1 LFDWRAT
8 SPRPDRFSY
17 GRCAQCPSRVA
28 EGHRAADLPFTAA
41 STASDFRSRGDRTC
55 PFLTRS
61 VSETA
66 TIPSSPSRSAYIARH
81 ELVFGRPRRIATT
94 MQSCASAAKLRG
106 GGPILNRG
114 AKAVVQRRVVATS
127 VRHLQIERRGDV
139 RLGGLFCFETP
150 LRF

>member
-1 LFDWRAT
+1 
-8 SPRPDRFSY
+8 
-17 GRCAQCPSRVA
+17 
-28 EGHRAADLPFTAA
+28 
-41 STASDFRSRGDRTC
+41 
-55 PFLTRS
+55 
-61 VSETA
+61 
-66 TIPSSPSRSAYIARH
+66 
-81 ELVFGRPRRIATT
+81 

-106 GGPILNRG
+106 GRPILNRG